1 VTTEVALLVVTIVAV
16 ALAVRLWTL
25 RAQLNPRRGRRSAK
39 QVPVAEVHDEIAGLM
54 LDVLALR
61 DQAAQ
66 WSAVLA
72 RLNPEEQPKL
82 RTVLLELRWLYRDHP
97 DAALRLIER
106 VCIATRKSGSAA
118 SRLELLEM
126 SKSLADR
133 SHLPTHGRESSAG
146 RRMSDRADP

>member
-16 ALAVRLWTL
+16 ALAVRLWML
-25 RAQLNPRRGRRSAK
+25 RAQPTPRKGRRFAK

-66 WSAVLA
+66 WSAILA
-72 RLNPEEQPKL
+72 KLNPEDLPKL

-97 DAALRLIER
+97 DAALRLVER

-118 SRLELLEM
+118 SRLELLEI
-126 SKSLADR
+126 SKSLAER
-133 SHLPTHGRESSAG
+133 SHLPTHGRESIAG
-146 RRMSDRADP
+146 RSSAA